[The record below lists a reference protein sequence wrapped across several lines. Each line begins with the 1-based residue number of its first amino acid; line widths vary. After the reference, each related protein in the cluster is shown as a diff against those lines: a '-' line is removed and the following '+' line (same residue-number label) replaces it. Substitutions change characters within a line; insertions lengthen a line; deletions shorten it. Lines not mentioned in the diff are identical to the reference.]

1 MGSRCAGHFGLIAW
15 SNAIHSSILSP
26 HLGAADHIRCG
37 KARRPLENRMTAR
50 FRLLTVTI
58 SAIAVLVAYGV
69 GPMMKRPLEV
79 DSHALAVDCS
89 STRMLSAM
97 RDLLQPESDV
107 SESGGIYLGPIDPDD
122 DDALITYA
130 ALAQF
135 CPALADD
142 SSFDDWPAFAEV
154 LVLVA
159 SHFITE
165 AHLEPG
171 RYALAE
177 PTDASGEDEGV
188 TVSPE
193 HLALLRRMNTRV
205 LDYTVMLMDSKRPYG
220 DMSHFYID
228 MARALGEPVPLNE
241 NGYAAF
247 MPEVI
252 ARYDELHS
260 QMPRVVRVF
269 WRHATFVSLAD

>member
-1 MGSRCAGHFGLIAW
+1 
-15 SNAIHSSILSP
+15 
-26 HLGAADHIRCG
+26 
-37 KARRPLENRMTAR
+37 MTAR

-58 SAIAVLVAYGV
+58 SVIAVLVAYGV
-69 GPMMKRPLEV
+69 GPMMTRTFEAE
-79 DSHALAVDCS
+79 SHALAADCNP
-89 STRMLSAM
+89 TRMLGAM
-97 RDLLQPESDV
+97 RDLLQPELDV
-107 SESGGIYLGPIDPDD
+107 SESGGIYLGPLDPDD

-154 LVLVA
+154 LVLIA

-165 AHLEPG
+165 GHLEPG
-171 RYALAE
+171 RYVLPEA
-177 PTDASGEDEGV
+177 TDASGRDEAV
-188 TVSPE
+188 TVSAE
-193 HLALLRRMNTRV
+193 HLALLRRMNTRM

-228 MARALGEPVPLNE
+228 MARALGEPIPLDE

-260 QMPRVVRVF
+260 QMPQVVRVF
-269 WRHATFVSLAD
+269 WRHATFVPQAD